1 MSELA
6 SIPCSSKRARGTSD
20 GVDRLSSLPD
30 ELLHCVMSF
39 LPMPEAGRTS
49 LLSPRWLNLWASTPY
64 IRIDHQDFMDD
75 GKLKKFGDR
84 LLLMRDRTTSL
95 DKAWISVHHVAD
107 RTMCYEWIRHA
118 IMHNVRLLHVSGSVL
133 LDSAAMFP
141 S

>member
-1 MSELA
+1 
-6 SIPCSSKRARGTSD
+6 
-20 GVDRLSSLPD
+20 
-30 ELLHCVMSF
+30 
-39 LPMPEAGRTS
+39 
-49 LLSPRWLNLWASTPY
+49 
-64 IRIDHQDFMDD
+64 MDD